1 MTTNADVSP
10 DVLARIAR
18 EYLDVRDEANDL
30 KRRRD
35 ALRKQ
40 LLPLLEDA
48 GGQYTDE
55 IAGVRLVIERQVRW
69 DYDATKL
76 HECVKA
82 SVLAAEF
89 AECLETTVK
98 KDVVQGWIDCGLI
111 RGASVAPAKVGTKVI
126 PQITVQEVGQQHGR

>member
-1 MTTNADVSP
+1 MTTETGAGP

-18 EYLDVRDEANDL
+18 EYLDVRDAANDL
-30 KRRRD
+30 TRRRD

-55 IAGVRLVIERQVRW
+55 IAGVRLVVERQVRW
-69 DYDATKL
+69 DYDATTL

-82 SVLAAEF
+82 QVLAAEF
-89 AECLETTVK
+89 ADCLETTVK
-98 KDVVQGWIDCGLI
+98 KDVVQGWIDRGLV
-111 RGASVAPAKVGTKVI
+111 RGADVTAAKVGSKVI
-126 PQITVQEVGQQHGR
+126 PQIQVEPIGGRRP